1 MISYSKTEVIQ
12 IDNKNQIEMYLKK
25 NLLRNEIIIAMGAG
39 SISGWIRD
47 ISSRL
52 KI

>member
-25 NLLRNEIIIAMGAG
+25 NLLRNEIIIAMGAEYK
-39 SISGWIRD
+39 WMD
-47 ISSRL
+47 
-52 KI
+52 

>member
-1 MISYSKTEVIQ
+1 MSKTEVVQ
-12 IDNKNQIEMYLKK
+12 IENKNQIENYLKK
-25 NLLRNEIIIAMGAG
+25 NLTNNEIVIAMGAG
-39 SISGWIRD
+39 SISNWIRD